1 MKIANKINS
10 ALEKI
15 LKNNKNSLILGE
27 DLLDPYGGAFKVTQG
42 LSTKFPKQIIST
54 PISEAGFT
62 GIASGMMY
70 SGLNPIVEIMFN
82 DFLTLI
88 TDIVINSSSKFNWF
102 SKNKMKGKMII
113 RVPGGGGRGYGPIH
127 SQNLEKLFFGWP
139 NIDIFATNIICDP
152 YQLLLDVY
160 NSKTNVKFFLENKID
175 YTKEILNISDL
186 EKQGFK
192 LEVIKKSDVVDN
204 LIYNSDK
211 ANESDITFCCY
222 GGSVEKT
229 LKAAK
234 DLFISD
240 EITSS
245 IVIPSKIFPMNK
257 EITEKIAFNSKKLVI
272 IEEGYTDSGWGS
284 YLLTQLTKYKNSIN
298 VNNIRILGPR
308 FEPIPA
314 NFEKEKNHFVTKENI
329 IKEVKAFYG

>member
-1 MKIANKINS
+1 MKTVNKINS

-15 LKNNKNSLILGE
+15 LKKDKYSLILGE

-42 LSTKFPKQIIST
+42 LSTKYPKQIIST

-88 TDIVINSSSKFNWF
+88 TDIIINSSSKFSWF
-102 SKNKMKGKMII
+102 SKNKMKGKLLI

-139 NIDIFATNIICDP
+139 NIDIFATNLIYDP
-152 YQLLLDVY
+152 YELLLDVY
-160 NSKTNVKFFLENKID
+160 ESKTNVKFFLENKVD
-175 YTKEILNISDL
+175 YTKDILNKEDL
-186 EKQGFK
+186 DKQGFK
-192 LEVIKKSDVVDN
+192 LETIKNDVVDN
-204 LIYNSDK
+204 LIYNSDSIK
-211 ANESDITFCCY
+211 GSDITFCCY

-229 LKAAK
+229 LNAAK

-240 EITSS
+240 EISS
-245 IVIPSKIFPMNK
+245 LVVVPSKIAPMNK
-257 EITEKIAFNSKKLVI
+257 EVLEKIAFYSKKLVI
-272 IEEGYTDSGWGS
+272 IEEGYADSGWGS
-284 YLLTQLTKYKNSIN
+284 YLLTQLTKFENTIN
-298 VNNIRILGPR
+298 VNNVKILGPK

-329 IKEVKAFYG
+329 IKEVKAFYE

>member
-1 MKIANKINS
+1 MKTVNKINS

-15 LKNNKNSLILGE
+15 LKKDKYSLILGE

-42 LSTKFPKQIIST
+42 LSTKYPKQIIST

-88 TDIVINSSSKFNWF
+88 TDIIINSSSKFSWF
-102 SKNKMKGKMII
+102 SKNKMKGKLLI

-139 NIDIFATNIICDP
+139 NIDIFATNLIYDP
-152 YQLLLDVY
+152 YELLLDVY
-160 NSKTNVKFFLENKID
+160 ESKTNVKFFLENKVD
-175 YTKEILNISDL
+175 YTKDILNKEDL
-186 EKQGFK
+186 DKQGFK
-192 LEVIKKSDVVDN
+192 LETIKNDVVDN
-204 LIYNSDK
+204 LIYNSDSIK
-211 ANESDITFCCY
+211 GSDITFCCY

-229 LKAAK
+229 LNAAK

-240 EITSS
+240 EISS
-245 IVIPSKIFPMNK
+245 LVVVPSKIAPMNK
-257 EITEKIAFNSKKLVI
+257 EVLEKIAFYSKKLVI
-272 IEEGYTDSGWGS
+272 IEEGYAESGWGS
-284 YLLTQLTKYKNSIN
+284 YLLTQLTKFENTIN
-298 VNNIRILGPR
+298 VNNVKILGPK

-329 IKEVKAFYG
+329 IKEVKAFYE

>member
-1 MKIANKINS
+1 MKTVNKINS

-70 SGLNPIVEIMFN
+70 TGLNPIVEIMFN

-88 TDIVINSSSKFNWF
+88 ADIVINSSSKFNWF
-102 SKNKMKGKMII
+102 SKDKMKGKLII

-139 NIDIFATNIICDP
+139 NIDIFATNLISDP
-152 YQLLLDVY
+152 HELLLDVY
-160 NSKTNVKFFLENKID
+160 DSKTNVKFFLENKID
-175 YTKEILNISDL
+175 YTKDILNENDL
-186 EKQGFK
+186 DKQGFK
-192 LEVIKKSDVVDN
+192 LEKIQNDVIDN
-204 LIYNSDK
+204 MIYNSERVND
-211 ANESDITFCCY
+211 SDITFCCY

-234 DLFISD
+234 DLFISN
-240 EITSS
+240 EISS
-245 IVIPSKIFPMNK
+245 TIVIPSKIVPMNK
-257 EITEKIAFNSKKLVI
+257 EVIEKIAFYSKKLVI
-272 IEEGYTDSGWGS
+272 VEEGYADSGWGS
-284 YLLTQLTKYKNSIN
+284 YLLTQLTKFKNSIN
-298 VNNIRILGPR
+298 VNNIKILGPR

-314 NFEKEKNHFVTKENI
+314 NFNKEKNHFVTKENI